1 MSRVN
6 LLPPEIRKRRSGL
19 RLARRIRFFGIC
31 AVLLLGGLYGLRT
44 FQVLSLRQ
52 DLSDVQAEQAS
63 VTAQID
69 ALAEVAQAQSAVDA
83 SRQLISTLMRGEIS
97 WSEQLLHVATTVPP
111 EFGLNTLSGSGTGD
125 PSQVLVG
132 SLTFSASSSGFSPA
146 QAWILRLQSQEGWT
160 NGWVGSVQGLP
171 VTTVGGSVDL
181 TQDALTPRGG
191 RPA

>member
-6 LLPPEIRKRRSGL
+6 LLPPEVKKRRANL

-44 FQVLSLRQ
+44 FQVLALRS
-52 DLSDVQAEQAS
+52 DLADVQAEQAS
-63 VTAQID
+63 ITAQID
-69 ALAEVAQAQSAVDA
+69 ALADVAQAQSAVDS
-83 SRQLISTLMRGEIS
+83 SRQLISSLMRGEIS
-97 WSEQLLHVATTVPP
+97 WSEQMLHVATTVPP
-111 EFGLNTLSGSGTGD
+111 EFSLNTLSGSLSGD
-125 PSQVLVG
+125 PSQILVG

-171 VTTVGGSVDL
+171 VTTVAGSVDL
-181 TQDALTPRGG
+181 MQQSLTPRGG
-191 RPA
+191 RPS

>member
-6 LLPPEIRKRRSGL
+6 LLPPEVKKRRANL

-52 DLSDVQAEQAS
+52 DLADVQAEQAS

-69 ALAEVAQAQSAVDA
+69 ALADVAQAQNAVDA
-83 SRQLISTLMRGEIS
+83 SRQLVATLMRGEIS

-111 EFGLNTLSGSGTGD
+111 EFGLSSLSGTSTGD
-125 PSQVLVG
+125 PSQILVG
-132 SLTFSASSSGFSPA
+132 SLTFSANSDGFSPA
-146 QAWILRLQSQEGWT
+146 QAWILRLQAQEGWV

-181 TQDALTPRGG
+181 TQEALTSRGG
-191 RPA
+191 RPS